1 MKFIFEDENIT
12 VSDIQKLIDN
22 QIEESIH
29 LEYKQS
35 DAFGKT
41 DGKRK
46 EIAKDVSS
54 FANSDGGIIIYG
66 LTEQNHK
73 AESLSFINGNEFT
86 KEWLEQTIQSNVQ
99 RNIPNLKIVPIRF
112 EGDIEKTIYV
122 VIIPESFDAPHMSK
136 DNKYYKRHNF
146 QSVVMEEYEVRQ
158 TFNKKGLSKLEIYDC
173 VINKDDRDFF
183 EKDGYNSF
191 IVIVLIKITSNFIEE
206 NYKTVVYFKNYNSK
220 IKLSTPRE
228 AKADSILSSDF
239 AKVSTPGISPIFQ
252 DEVLSGSLIYLDVPK
267 KDCDEVLNGIEVEID
282 LLYTNGTHS
291 KDFLMKDIYATL
303 HT

>member
-122 VIIPESFDAPHMSK
+122 VICQKI
-136 DNKYYKRHNF
+136 
-146 QSVVMEEYEVRQ
+146 
-158 TFNKKGLSKLEIYDC
+158 
-173 VINKDDRDFF
+173 INIINAIIF
-183 EKDGYNSF
+183 
-191 IVIVLIKITSNFIEE
+191 
-206 NYKTVVYFKNYNSK
+206 
-220 IKLSTPRE
+220 
-228 AKADSILSSDF
+228 
-239 AKVSTPGISPIFQ
+239 SP
-252 DEVLSGSLIYLDVPK
+252 
-267 KDCDEVLNGIEVEID
+267 
-282 LLYTNGTHS
+282 
-291 KDFLMKDIYATL
+291 
-303 HT
+303 